1 MNSPDGRSFRPLARS
16 LFILDDTPFPIP
28 HLPATADLH
37 PHRIQSPFPHAS
49 PEEAVTFGIEE
60 EATHLQ
66 DMLLCHRSLL
76 DILHELKVR
85 EGVHEF
91 DDVSSL
97 AADLFLARCPRI
109 MRAHYPIEV
118 VRALDALP
126 DDSWSDAHI
135 LKALALMEGFARDP
149 KTSGLDVKETA
160 RLLEDLQI
168 RYARLR
174 DIRSRYRAFIID
186 EAQDNSAQ
194 QWRLLGRLWG
204 QRSMPDGHSPPD
216 TPWEPTVCCVGDR
229 KQSIYAFRQA
239 QVSGF
244 VDFGRGDC
252 VDLLSFLTAA
262 LTVCFLIRSGVFI

>member
-1 MNSPDGRSFRPLARS
+1 
-16 LFILDDTPFPIP
+16 
-28 HLPATADLH
+28 
-37 PHRIQSPFPHAS
+37 
-49 PEEAVTFGIEE
+49 
-60 EATHLQ
+60 
-66 DMLLCHRSLL
+66 
-76 DILHELKVR
+76 
-85 EGVHEF
+85 
-91 DDVSSL
+91 
-97 AADLFLARCPRI
+97 

-149 KTSGLDVKETA
+149 KTSGLDAKETA

-244 VDFGRGDC
+244 VDFGRA
-252 VDLLSFLTAA
+252 LRFINEHEFNSIPA
-262 LTVCFLIRSGVFI
+262 LTRAPELRRKNAARDPRYGADGGFSTALGDRID